1 MALASVQIENKKAQ
15 YQIVLFQ
22 LSDLRAFYLLPALFF
37 GFAVVPLEVAWP
49 ADFEPDVLL
58 LDELDFTVDVLLLL

>member
-1 MALASVQIENKKAQ
+1 MALASVHIKTKKAQ
-15 YQIVLFQ
+15 QILCFFIVRFA
-22 LSDLRAFYLLPALFF
+22 SVYLLPALFF

-58 LDELDFTVDVLLLL
+58 LDELDFTVDVLLLF